1 MIVIC
6 SILHSCLN
14 FLLLYFSYYRLDLA
28 DFPDISST
36 LANTKLVTLQATT
49 APTSTAPMTG
59 HSSLSSSGL
68 LVKPTVTLSID
79 GYAEMAVKSVQRVLE
94 SFHEVKNCGTKAAT
108 AHMKLTARM
117 VISMTLTDIAEGR
130 QPPVR
135 VTTVASLS
143 PAATGTLLDDVSM
156 DVTMPRILWLVFS
169 YCLSPISS
177 KTSTLVRSQKIEGL
191 PAEKVELITLLLLE
205 LHQRLVLL
213 DEVLKPQT
221 VNVLEGQESLPQ
233 MSESENQ
240 SLIDVAITNPDAL
253 TMKENPIRT
262 LYASACVSV
271 ISRALQSMVLRPA
284 AKEVALGLPTVP
296 QNVLALLKLLVYT
309 GTRAAAVPPTT
320 SSSASRR

>member
-1 MIVIC
+1 
-6 SILHSCLN
+6 
-14 FLLLYFSYYRLDLA
+14 
-28 DFPDISST
+28 
-36 LANTKLVTLQATT
+36 
-49 APTSTAPMTG
+49 MTG
-59 HSSLSSSGL
+59 LSSLSSSGV

-94 SFHEVKNCGTKAAT
+94 SFHEVKNCGTNAAI
-108 AHMKLTARM
+108 ALMKLTARM

-130 QPPVR
+130 QPPIR
-135 VTTVASLS
+135 VATVASLS
-143 PAATGTLLDDVSM
+143 PSATGTLLDDVSM

-169 YCLSPISS
+169 YCLSPVSS
-177 KTSTLVRSQKIEGL
+177 KTSALVRSQKIEGL
-191 PAEKVELITLLLLE
+191 PVEKVELISLLLLE

-221 VNVLEGQESLPQ
+221 ADVLDDKGPVQQ
-233 MSESENQ
+233 MGEPEQQ
-240 SLIDVAITNPDAL
+240 SLVHLATTNTGAPA
-253 TMKENPIRT
+253 MKENPIRT

-309 GTRAAAVPPTT
+309 GTRATAVPPTT